1 MAKKQNPILA
11 AFEAKLRAEF
21 AQEKAQMEA
30 DFKDRLSMNTEIN
43 MIAML
48 IAGNDLGFLG
58 PARAGLLLEE
68 QVEVKMRIADELLRD
83 AEDDPSLVYT
93 KYDLASRLKSIL
105 GPSEWARCQKLFPL
119 LRDYWVE
126 GDDTDGKVGT
136 ERV

>member
-11 AFEAKLRAEF
+11 AFEAKKEAEF
-21 AQEKAQMEA
+21 QQ
-30 DFKDRLSMNTEIN
+30 RLATNTEIN

-126 GDDTDGKVGT
+126 GDDTDGKVRT